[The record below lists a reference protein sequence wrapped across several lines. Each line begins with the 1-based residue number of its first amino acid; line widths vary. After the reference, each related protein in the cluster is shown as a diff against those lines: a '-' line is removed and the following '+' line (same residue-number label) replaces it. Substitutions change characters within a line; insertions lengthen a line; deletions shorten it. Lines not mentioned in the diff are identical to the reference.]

1 MLRSIL
7 FVTASAVVV
16 SLSMPALAKESIL
29 TDADQDRIVCVP
41 LRDKAGA
48 QADGQMCKT
57 GRQWEVALTRAK
69 HKQEQIPTGRDNAYR
84 TNPGSFQ
91 TAPSILASISQ
102 K

>member
-7 FVTASAVVV
+7 FVAASVAVASLPMPASARE
-16 SLSMPALAKESIL
+16 SALTTAE
-29 TDADQDRIVCVP
+29 QDRVVCVP

-57 GRQWEVALTRAK
+57 GRQWEVALTRARLK
-69 HKQEQIPTGRDNAYR
+69 RERSLAGRENVYR
-84 TNPGSFQ
+84 TNPGVFQ
-91 TAPSILASISQ
+91 TGPSILASISQ